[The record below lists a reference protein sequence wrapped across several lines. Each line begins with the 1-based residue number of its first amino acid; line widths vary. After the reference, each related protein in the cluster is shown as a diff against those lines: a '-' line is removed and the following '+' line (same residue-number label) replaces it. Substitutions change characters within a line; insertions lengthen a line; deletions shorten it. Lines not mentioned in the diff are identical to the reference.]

1 MSLINANICV
11 SDIPKDK
18 FKKADNGKI
27 YCNITIAERKEPD
40 KFENTHTIYVSQSKE
55 ERDKRVDKKYIG
67 SGKEFSFSPI
77 ISSPDQ
83 VESMP
88 VAEDVD
94 LPF

>member
-1 MSLINANICV
+1 M

-55 ERDKRVDKKYIG
+55 ERDKGVDKKYIG

-77 ISSPDQ
+77 ISYPEQ
-83 VESMP
+83 VDSMP
-88 VAEDVD
+88 VAEDYD